1 MKKVLI
7 GVFLTLVLVAAAF
20 AGAQVIGRVAVPEVQ
35 ASTAVATPTEQAST
49 DALTQSDVLTSL
61 EDALTS
67 VYDKVSPSVV
77 YIEVTQI
84 AQVTTMRSPWGSQQ
98 QPDQQQETTGS
109 GTGFV
114 WDKEGHIVT
123 NNHVVEDAD
132 EITVTFSDGTTVPAK
147 VVGTDENSDLAVLS
161 VDVDAAKL
169 TPVTL
174 GDSTQVKVGQLT
186 VAIGNPFGLEN
197 TLTVGFVSAIGRS
210 LPVDTDTD
218 SSSSTYSSTSSYT
231 IPDVIQTDASIN
243 PGNSGGVLLNSKGE
257 VIGVTF
263 AIYSS
268 TGSSAGIGF
277 AIPASTVNK
286 VVPALIK
293 NGEYKS
299 SWIGISGTSLTSELA
314 EAMDLSSDQ
323 RGVLIAEVVTG
334 GPADDAG
341 LQGSTEKAEI
351 DGDSVEIGGD
361 VLVAID
367 GQPIDSFDALTI
379 YLARSTTP
387 GQEITLTILR
397 NGKEQSVKVTLGE
410 RPSTTS
416 EALSTDKAAS

>member
-20 AGAQVIGRVAVPEVQ
+20 AGAQVIGRVAVLEVQ